1 MKDLSTTERPNVLLV
16 DGMALLFRAFY
27 ATGMSGQFM
36 FNSKGV
42 PTNGVQGLLKHL
54 LLATEHFNPQYV
66 AVCWDMGSKTF
77 RTEKFPAYKGNRS
90 APPEELIPQFDLAKE
105 AVAAFDIPNIG
116 VVGYEADDCI
126 GTIAKNRCATHSMN
140 ILTGDQD
147 MLQLIDDHISV
158 TLLKKGYGNYE
169 VHNETTFTEWKGI
182 KPQQM
187 VDLKGLMGDT
197 ADNYPGVKGIG
208 EKTAIKLLQQHESID
223 GILENLHALTAT
235 QRRKIEE
242 SLDMLHMS
250 RELAA
255 IHCEVPLQF
264 DIDEAIWQFDSNKVA
279 DMIQA
284 HELKG
289 LYSKFL

>member
-126 GTIAKNRCATHSMN
+126 GTIVKNMCATHSMN

-208 EKTAIKLLQQHESID
+208 EKTAIKLLQQHGSID
-223 GILENLHALTAT
+223 GILGNLHALTAT

-264 DIDEAIWQFDSNKVA
+264 DIDEAILQFDLNKVA
-279 DMIQA
+279 AMIQE